1 MWCTHKIMKKGFALL
16 LSLIVTSILLVVGLG
31 VSGVAFREI
40 QLSSFGN
47 QSEIAFYAAET
58 GLECGMYW
66 DKAVVNYVDDD
77 SSGSVMDE
85 SDALSAFVDG
95 STTTLGSC
103 LGNSITLDSR
113 GLITDTSS
121 DNTAKFELN
130 LSTGPCVEVEV
141 KKIDP
146 APFSPPPGDLLL
158 AWAKTTITATGYN
171 TCDDTDPRRVGRVLE
186 LELNL
191 AP

>member
-1 MWCTHKIMKKGFALL
+1 MKNGFALL

-66 DKAVVNYVDDD
+66 DKAVIDYVDDNG
-77 SSGSVMDE
+77 SGSVMDE
-85 SDALSAFVDG
+85 SDALSAFVNG
-95 STTTLGSC
+95 SVTALGNC
-103 LGNSITLDSR
+103 LGNSIALEDPPGKIKNT
-113 GLITDTSS
+113 GE
-121 DNTAKFELN
+121 TAKFQ
-130 LSTGPCVEVEV
+130 LSLGTGASDPCVDIEVT
-141 KKIDP
+141 KTMPDSGWPSSI
-146 APFSPPPGDLLL
+146 PPDLEL

-171 TCDDTDPRRVGRVLE
+171 TCDDSDPRRVGRVLE